1 MCSVFINSLQMHPD
15 SFLIDG
21 SRGVKGDRE
30 NNKSFLK
37 IVSPLLHSAQL
48 HFNIP
53 LIYIIIIYV

>member
-1 MCSVFINSLQMHPD
+1 MFSVHQLSSNA
-15 SFLIDG
+15 
-21 SRGVKGDRE
+21 SRFFSYRWIGGGVKGDRE